1 MRFCVHQAQR
11 LAIADVERMN
21 VSVSA
26 GAEVSARGPPDHLCL
41 FESSIPGTRKGPLPV
56 ARVSLMASFHQMAI
70 VECLQ

>member
-26 GAEVSARGPPDHLCL
+26 GAEVSAGGPPEHLCL
-41 FESSIPGTRKGPLPV
+41 FESSIPGTRKGPFS
-56 ARVSLMASFHQMAI
+56 RVSLMASFHQMAI